1 MKKSLIA
8 LLLIISYAS
17 FSQVLE
23 MDKAQDISYSSQFT
37 NTDKFESVKLLDGS
51 LLAIGDTIKVGDS
64 YNGKTNFSYIYFGKV
79 NVAKAL
85 LSAPQPMG
93 DAIVG
98 SILVITDI
106 FAKHTKMT
114 KKSSVNCM
122 LYAQDIN
129 QSNAMGAANRTI
141 FDLSK
146 AIEIGEVINLKAAMT
161 KEQAIALLKEKK
173 ELFDLGLLT
182 EDEFNKVKVELTP
195 IIMGK

>member
-37 NTDKFESVKLLDGS
+37 NTDKFESVQLLDGS

-64 YNGKTNFSYIYFGKV
+64 YNAKTNFSYIYFGKV

-98 SILVITDI
+98 SILVITDV

-129 QSNAMGAANRTI
+129 QPNAMGAANRTI

-161 KEQAIALLKEKK
+161 KKQAIALLKEKK